1 MKRFIRGAAVA
12 VAIAAPAIMSIAPSA
27 NAATADVF
35 TQIGSG
41 TISPGLN
48 ATPQPQ
54 TFNFAG
60 SGPAAGTDGAPA
72 TANCTANGN
81 DAVGTIAVGEGNA
94 TITCTIGSHSVTVN
108 ATFVRVG
115 AAVVVVSAG
124 GVVQL
129 GAGICGFATTSTSLP
144 IRSYTLACGAAYAQA
159 P

>member
-12 VAIAAPAIMSIAPSA
+12 VAILAPAVMSIAPA

-35 TQIGSG
+35 TQIGGGS
-41 TISPGLN
+41 ISPGLN

-72 TANCTANGN
+72 TANCSASGN
-81 DAVGTIAVGEGNA
+81 DAVGTLAIGEGNA
-94 TITCTIGSHSVTVN
+94 NITCSINSHTVNVN
-108 ATFVRVG
+108 ATYVRVG
-115 AAVVVVSAG
+115 AVVVVVSAG
-124 GVVQL
+124 VVQL
-129 GAGICGFATTSTSLP
+129 GTGVCGFAPNGTSLP
-144 IRSYTLACGAAYAQA
+144 VTSYTLACGAAYVQA